1 MPFAVTD
8 SNWDDDDDV
17 ALVELG
23 AQSVIE
29 REGLKVE
36 VRETELNLQCW
47 RRVIEEEEKDD
58 DEV

>member
-1 MPFAVTD
+1 MPSAAAN
-8 SNWDDDDDV
+8 SNWDNDDDV

-29 REGLKVE
+29 REGLEVE
-36 VRETELNLQCW
+36 VRETELNLQRW
-47 RRVIEEEEKDD
+47 RRVIEEEERDD

>member
-29 REGLKVE
+29 REGLEVE
-36 VRETELNLQCW
+36 VRETLLNLQRW